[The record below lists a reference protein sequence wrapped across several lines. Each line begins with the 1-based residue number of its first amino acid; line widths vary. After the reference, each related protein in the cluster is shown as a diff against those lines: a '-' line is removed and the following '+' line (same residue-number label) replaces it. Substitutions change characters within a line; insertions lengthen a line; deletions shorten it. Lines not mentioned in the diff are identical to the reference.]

1 VRVLKCCSG
10 FFLFT
15 EMEDNMKIVVSATGM
30 TMDSSVDPRFGRAAC
45 FLIIDSDSGELL
57 EAIDNS
63 QGRDAV
69 QGAGIGAAAMV
80 AEKGVKAILTG
91 RVGPKAMAVVDQA
104 GILVV
109 SDVSGSVRE
118 AVEKFRSGSLVPD
131 SSSSAP
137 AVGGS
142 GRCGCGH
149 GGGRGMGGGGG
160 RGMGGGGRR

>member
-1 VRVLKCCSG
+1 
-10 FFLFT
+10 
-15 EMEDNMKIVVSATGM
+15 MKIVVSATGM

-80 AEKGVKAILTG
+80 AEKGVKAVLTG
-91 RVGPKAMAVVDQA
+91 QVGPKAMAVIDQA
-104 GILVV
+104 GIQVF
-109 SDVSGSVRE
+109 SNASGSVRA
-118 AVEKFRSGSLVPD
+118 AVEKFRGGTLVPD

-137 AVGGS
+137 ASGGGG

-149 GGGRGMGGGGG
+149 GGGGRGMGGGGG
-160 RGMGGGGRR
+160 RGMGGGGCR

>member
-1 VRVLKCCSG
+1 
-10 FFLFT
+10 
-15 EMEDNMKIVVSATGM
+15 MKIVVSATGM

-91 RVGPKAMAVVDQA
+91 QVGPKAMAVVDQA

-118 AVEKFRSGSLVPD
+118 AVEKFRSGSLVAD

-137 AVGGS
+137 AAGGS

-160 RGMGGGGRR
+160 RGMGGGGRGMGGGGRR

>member
-1 VRVLKCCSG
+1 
-10 FFLFT
+10 
-15 EMEDNMKIVVSATGM
+15 MKIVVTATGM

-45 FLIIDSDSGELL
+45 FLVVDSESGELL

-91 RVGPKAMAVVDQA
+91 RVGPKAMAVIEQA

-118 AVEKFRSGSLVPD
+118 AVQAFR
-131 SSSSAP
+131 SSSSVP
-137 AVGGS
+137 AGSTSGGS
-142 GRCGCGH
+142 GGGM
-149 GGGRGMGGGGG
+149 GGGRGQG
-160 RGMGGGGRR
+160 RGQGQGCGCGQGQGRGPGCGSGQGKGQNRNR